1 VPEPQPQLVPEPQL
15 VTDPLTGSAP
25 TTQRVTPSLSGKSV
39 YVVDAHSLIYQ
50 VFHAMPEMSSPTG
63 QPVAAV
69 HGFTRDLIE
78 LLETRQ
84 PDYLICAFDHPGD
97 NFRHALY
104 PPYKEHRESM
114 PEDLR
119 LQIQLIFRLLQ
130 AMRIPVYSIPEFE
143 ADDILATIAAIV
155 EQGGGTCTLVTSD
168 KDCRQLITDH
178 VRLYHI
184 RKQEFT
190 DAAALQRVW
199 GIRPDQ
205 VVDFQT
211 LVGDQT
217 DAIPGVPLIGPKAAQ
232 ELLTKYQ
239 TLDNLLDHAH
249 EVSGEKRRANLL
261 AARSQALIS
270 RQLVRLRSD
279 VPLEID
285 WEVAQSGQFDGPAI
299 QKLCAEFGFRHLSQK
314 LLQPKFLA
322 THLAGS
328 ELSSNSVNAAA
339 FPASSSHPQTGSTA
353 TLTLAGQSLG
363 ELQPHASQPDASTL
377 DVSPS
382 GDWADPS
389 PAAVILPPTTTA
401 DYRSHYRTITELSEL
416 QDLITQWQVCSELS
430 IDTETTDTHP
440 RRAQLVGLSLAWA
453 AGEACYVP
461 LRAPPGEPRLEW
473 DAVRELLRPIL
484 ENPAIAKIGQ
494 NLKYDLTVLRGAGVE
509 LRGLACDTMVADYLL
524 EPGERAHNLDELA
537 RRYLN
542 HETMKIDELIGSGR
556 QQRRMDE
563 VPVALIAEYAAEDAD
578 VAWRLAAILRPRL
591 AQLGLNPL
599 FQNLEMPLV
608 EVLSDLEYQGIAVEV
623 PRLQELG
630 ARFGEQLEQLERD
643 IQSLA
648 GRPFNINSTQQLAQI
663 LFQELKLPIVKKTKT
678 GASTD
683 AEVLAEL
690 APLHALPAKILEYRQ
705 LAKLSS
711 TYVEALPQLVLA
723 ETGRVHT
730 SFKQDVAATGRLSST
745 EPNLQNIPIRTEAG
759 REIRRAFHAG
769 PTGWQLLAADYSQIE
784 LRMLAH
790 FSGDER
796 LQQSFV
802 ADEDIHTRVASE
814 VYGVPLEG
822 VTKEMRRSAKAI
834 NFGILYG
841 QSPFGLAKS
850 LGITQED
857 AATYIAAYFARY
869 PGVDEFLEKVLGG
882 AARSGYVTT
891 ILGRRRKIQGVRPAH
906 QRRDSRQRN
915 LPERIAINTVIQGS
929 AADLIKQ
936 AMINI
941 HRRLRA
947 ENWSA
952 HMLLQIHDELI
963 FEVAPASQ
971 VALAQ
976 LVTHEMTQAFPLSVP
991 LRVDVATG
999 ATWADC
1005 DA

>member
-1 VPEPQPQLVPEPQL
+1 M
-15 VTDPLTGSAP
+15 
-25 TTQRVTPSLSGKSV
+25 

-69 HGFTRDLIE
+69 HGFTRDLLE
-78 LLETRQ
+78 LLETRK

-119 LQIQLIFRLLQ
+119 VQIQLIFRLLQ
-130 AMRIPVYSIPEFE
+130 AMRIPVYSIPDFE
-143 ADDILATIAAIV
+143 ADDILATIAARV
-155 EQGGGTCTLVTSD
+155 EQGGVSCTLVTSD
-168 KDCRQLITDH
+168 KDCRQLITDR
-178 VRLYHI
+178 VRIYHI

-239 TLDNLLDHAH
+239 TLENLLDHAH

-261 AARSQALIS
+261 AARAQALIS

-285 WEVAQSGQFDGPAI
+285 WEAAKSGLFDGPAV
-299 QKLCAEFGFRHLSQK
+299 QKLCAEFGFRQLSQK
-314 LLQPKFLA
+314 LLQPKYLA
-322 THLAGS
+322 TPLAGS
-328 ELSSNSVNAAA
+328 DPGLNTSNSAA
-339 FPASSSHPQTGSTA
+339 FRAHYSDQLTSGAASER
-353 TLTLAGQSLG
+353 LAVPTQGESL
-363 ELQPHASQPDASTL
+363 LDAAPL
-377 DVSPS
+377 DAAQLGAV
-382 GDWADPS
+382 ADPS
-389 PAAVILPPTTTA
+389 LLAASLPPTTTA
-401 DYRSHYRTITELSEL
+401 DYRTHYRTVTELSEL
-416 QDLITQWQVCSELS
+416 HDLITQWQVCAELS

-440 RRAQLVGLSLAWA
+440 RRARLVGLSLAWA
-453 AGEACYVP
+453 AGEACYIP
-461 LRAPPGEPRLEW
+461 LRAPQGEPCLEW
-473 DAVRELLRPIL
+473 SAVRELLRPIL

-509 LRGLACDTMVADYLL
+509 LRGLAFDTMVADYLL

-556 QQRRMDE
+556 QQRRMDQ
-563 VPVALIAEYAAEDAD
+563 VPVAQIAEYAAEDAD
-578 VAWRLAAILRPRL
+578 VAWRLTSILRPRREP
-591 AQLGLNPL
+591 LGMTAM
-599 FQNLEMPLV
+599 FEDLEMPLV
-608 EVLSDLEYQGIAVEV
+608 DVLADLEYQGIAVDV
-623 PRLQELG
+623 PQLQTLG
-630 ARFGEQLEQLERD
+630 ARFAVQLEQLERE
-643 IQSLA
+643 IEALA

-663 LFQELKLPIVKKTKT
+663 LFQELKLPVVKKTKT

-711 TYVEALPQLVLA
+711 TYVEALPELVLA

-769 PTGWQLLAADYSQIE
+769 PAGWQLLAADYSQIE

-814 VYGVPLEG
+814 VYGVPLEE
-822 VTKEMRRSAKAI
+822 VNKEMRRSAKAI

-891 ILGRRRKIQGVRPAH
+891 ILGRRRKIQGVRPAY

-963 FEVAPASQ
+963 FEVAPESQ
-971 VALAQ
+971 AALAE